1 MRKFFIL
8 IACMVLL
15 SGCTQSNIVSPDSE
29 TKVADP
35 EFGIQDNIEIEWPQ
49 VSTEADGL
57 FEDESVYPYS
67 KDFHFYLEPNK
78 KEIMLMWVVADDF
91 PDGEIDRY
99 ADELI
104 KGFNDVVAGQD
115 FSIERSGE
123 DSFGG
128 LWKRYGLS
136 FSIVPESTQDD
147 EDTWFISGSFPAGTD
162 FVLPDVSVIQ
172 AQNAAGTEQQDAE
185 TENEGTED
193 AAE

>member
-29 TKVADP
+29 TKIADP
-35 EFGIQDNIEIEWPQ
+35 EFGIQDDIDIDWSQ
-49 VSTEADGL
+49 VSTDADSI
-57 FEDESVYPYS
+57 FEDEKTYPYS
-67 KDFHFYLEPNK
+67 KGFHFYLEPNK

-91 PDGEIDRY
+91 PDNEIEHY

-104 KGFNDVVAGQD
+104 KGFNDVTAVQD
-115 FSIERSGE
+115 FSIEHSSD

-147 EDTWFISGSFPAGTD
+147 EETWFISGAFPAGTD
-162 FVLPDVSVIQ
+162 FVLPDMSAIQ
-172 AQNAAGTEQQDAE
+172 DGMDAGNGAEAEQADP
-185 TENEGTED
+185 GTGE

>member
-1 MRKFFIL
+1 
-8 IACMVLL
+8 MVLL

-29 TKVADP
+29 TKIADP
-35 EFGIQDNIEIEWPQ
+35 EFGIQDDIDIDWSQ
-49 VSTEADGL
+49 VSTDADSI
-57 FEDESVYPYS
+57 FEDEKTYPYS
-67 KDFHFYLEPNK
+67 KGFHFYLEPKK

-91 PDGEIDRY
+91 PDSEIEHY

-104 KGFNDVVAGQD
+104 KGFNDVTAVQD
-115 FSIERSGE
+115 FSIEHSSD

-147 EDTWFISGSFPAGTD
+147 EETWFISGAFPAGTD
-162 FVLPDVSVIQ
+162 FVLPDMSAIQ
-172 AQNAAGTEQQDAE
+172 DGTDAGAGAEQADP
-185 TENEGTED
+185 GTGE